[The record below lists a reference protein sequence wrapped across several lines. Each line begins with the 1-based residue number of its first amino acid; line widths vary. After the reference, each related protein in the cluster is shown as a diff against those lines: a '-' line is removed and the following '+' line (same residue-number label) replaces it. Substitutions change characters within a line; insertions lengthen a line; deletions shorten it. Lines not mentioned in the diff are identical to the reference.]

1 MSSKNETLNDP
12 KPPPLAAARIANGD
26 SPAAPAG
33 LELTPRQAL
42 LGDINMRIDR
52 AGVWHYLGS
61 PIKRQ
66 ALVRLFASVLKRDAA
81 GDYWLVTPAE
91 VARLD
96 VEDTPFHIVAMEL
109 NGSGPDQSIIFR
121 TNVDQNVALSGIRP
135 LRIETAKD
143 GAPKPLLVV
152 ADDGTE
158 ALLDRAIFYDLIDLG
173 RIEDMDHQKV
183 FGVWSAGDF
192 FPLADADDED
202 LMREITDGLDA

>member
-1 MSSKNETLNDP
+1 MPSKTETTNDLDL
-12 KPPPLAAARIANGD
+12 PPLAAARIASGD
-26 SPAAPAG
+26 SPSAPAG

-66 ALVRLFASVLKRDAA
+66 ALVRLFASVLKRDTA

-96 VEDTPFHIVAMEL
+96 VEDTPFHIVAMEITA
-109 NGSGPDQSIIFR
+109 SGPDQNIIFR
-121 TNVDQNVALSGIRP
+121 TNVDQIVTLSGIRP
-135 LRIETAKD
+135 LRIETADD
-143 GAPKPLLVV
+143 GTPRPLVVV

-158 ALLDRAIFYDLIDLG
+158 ALLARAVFYDLIELG
-173 RIEDMDHQKV
+173 GIEDTDHQKV
-183 FGVWSAGDF
+183 FGIWSAGDF

-202 LMREITDGLDA
+202 LMREITDGLGA

>member
-1 MSSKNETLNDP
+1 MSSKTETLNDSE
-12 KPPPLAAARIANGD
+12 PPPLAAARIAGGD
-26 SPAAPAG
+26 APAAPAG

-96 VEDTPFHIVAMEL
+96 VEDTPFHIVAMEIS
-109 NGSGPDQSIIFR
+109 GSGPDQSIIFR
-121 TNVDQNVALSGIRP
+121 TNVDQNVALSGTRP
-135 LRIETAKD
+135 LRIETAED
-143 GAPKPLLVV
+143 GTPKPLVVV
-152 ADDGTE
+152 ADDSTE
-158 ALLDRAIFYDLIDLG
+158 ALLDRAVFYHLIDLG
-173 RIEDMDHQKV
+173 RIEDVGHQKV
-183 FGVWSAGDF
+183 FGVWSTGDF

-202 LMREITDGLDA
+202 LMRDITDGLDA